1 MGFVMRYDKN
11 FLRRSAERAL
21 VEMNLETICKGAY
34 SQYMI
39 MRNKTVV

>member
-21 VEMNLETICKGAY
+21 VEMNLETICKRVY
-34 SQYMI
+34 SQYMTE
-39 MRNKTVV
+39 RNKSVV